1 MGLRFGR
8 DRFLD
13 VAPSGNNRIGSVGRL
28 EIPGAVGEG
37 LQIGGDVRAYR
48 GANGELY
55 LVPLGGQPVMIPAGT
70 PATDGLYIGAAGSG
84 CRVYRGAN
92 GELYLVPVAGQRVIA
107 PNEGLQIG
115 ADIYLYRDAAGNLMF
130 HDSTVPFDRQLS
142 RVIMAALI
150 RPRGFCDFPGGTIE
164 SPFAGA
170 AITGGTGFEG
180 GGTITDT
187 NHPGTWLLQ
196 SVAAANSGYHIKLHT
211 SGSSIYDLLIG
222 GGERF
227 TSVSEFLAD
236 ANTISR
242 FGFIDLFT
250 AAAPVDGVYFY
261 AAANVVDGRTMS
273 NSVGSVTGTTYTL
286 TANTWYRFEISIN
299 AAANLVT
306 YTIRLCSSGAIL
318 WTSTLNTNIPTG
330 AGRFTSVG
338 ATAFNLAGGS
348 IDLWAYDL
356 IEYNIDRPVV
366 R

>member
-115 ADIYLYRDAAGNLMF
+115 ADVYLYRDAAGNLMF

-150 RPRGFCDFPGGTIE
+150 RPRGFCDIAGGVIE
-164 SPFAGA
+164 SPFGGVAV
-170 AITGGTGFEG
+170 TGGTGIQG
-180 GGTITDT
+180 SAAIDTD
-187 NHPGTWLLQ
+187 HPGTWLLQ
-196 SVAAANSGYHIKLHT
+196 SVAAANSGYAIRLHT
-211 SGSSIYDLLIG
+211 SGGSVRDMLVG

-227 TSVSEFLAD
+227 TAVSRYIAD
-236 ANTISR
+236 ANTIAR
-242 FGFIDLFT
+242 FGFIDIFGAT
-250 AAAPVDGVYFY
+250 PPVDGVYFY
-261 AAANVVDGRTMS
+261 AAAGVVDGRTMS
-273 NSVGSVTGTTYTL
+273 NSVGSVTGTTYAL
-286 TANTWYRFEISIN
+286 TANTWHRFEISIN

-306 YTIRLCSSGAIL
+306 YTIRLCSTGAVM
-318 WTSTLNTNIPTG
+318 WNSTLNTSIPTG
-330 AGRFTSVG
+330 AGRATSVG
-338 ATAFNLAGGS
+338 ATAYNTAGGS
-348 IDLWAYDL
+348 IDLWEHDL